1 MTTFF
6 IGYRC
11 LFGPFSFFPQDLHEA
26 EWYVSF
32 SCNIKPV
39 IVVNNL
45 KKSLGETSKTEF
57 ALEMWNKLPMYIKSV
72 CSVDTINANLNHSFF
87 VKLLTHY
94 VLLSFYCRFNS

>member
-39 IVVNNL
+39 IVVDNF

-57 ALEMWNKLPMYIKSV
+57 AIEMWNKLPMYIKSV
-72 CSVDTINANLNHSFF
+72 CLVDTINANLNHSFF
-87 VKLLTHY
+87 
-94 VLLSFYCRFNS
+94 CQAFNSLCFTVFLL

>member
-1 MTTFF
+1 M
-6 IGYRC
+6 
-11 LFGPFSFFPQDLHEA
+11 
-26 EWYVSF
+26 
-32 SCNIKPV
+32 

>member
-6 IGYRC
+6 IGYWC

-26 EWYVSF
+26 GWYVSF

-39 IVVNNL
+39 IVVDNL

-57 ALEMWNKLPMYIKSV
+57 ALEMWNKLPMY
-72 CSVDTINANLNHSFF
+72 
-87 VKLLTHY
+87 
-94 VLLSFYCRFNS
+94 